1 MLKKIVQYI
10 VIVLGILIALA
21 FLGVIYGMYSK
32 ISTSENNISNL
43 STNLSLDLESYEKI
57 KNIEVLNK
65 DKLLILIESDD
76 KIRGIIYDINNNI
89 IIGSIDR

>member
-1 MLKKIVQYI
+1 
-10 VIVLGILIALA
+10 
-21 FLGVIYGMYSK
+21 MYSK

-43 STNLSLDLESYEKI
+43 SINLSLDLESYEKI

-76 KIRGIIYDINNNI
+76 KIRGIIYDINKNI

>member
-1 MLKKIVQYI
+1 
-10 VIVLGILIALA
+10 
-21 FLGVIYGMYSK
+21 MYSK